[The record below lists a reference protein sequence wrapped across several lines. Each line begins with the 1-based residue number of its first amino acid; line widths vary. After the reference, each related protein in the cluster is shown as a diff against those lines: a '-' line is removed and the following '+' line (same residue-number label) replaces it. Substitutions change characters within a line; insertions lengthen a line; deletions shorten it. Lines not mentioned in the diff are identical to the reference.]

1 MATPGDVAILQLS
14 SMDKKRGKGR
24 SIFRPQLAALKT
36 IHDVQEI
43 ALPATYALRKKTRHP
58 AVSSQ
63 ASPSSPS
70 SGVSS
75 EIFLEQRDAAQ
86 AKHRN
91 KSRPK
96 SVFGSFNSYH
106 ALEDERGSLT
116 KTISDTNSVDDS
128 SFLSLSGKA
137 MALLHH
143 GEVQVGGSMFRKKT
157 QYLVL
162 TDTHLL
168 RFKNQVK
175 AAEVFSEIPSSP
187 NHTPLSAHYRMSSGG
202 SGTESQ
208 LHTDVH
214 NTVPLQNMVA
224 VYKLDD
230 GRSSFS
236 IELASYEEPSNT
248 ATITTIQLNDPQE
261 ADLWLSCLKAA
272 ITKSRLT
279 GVSPFGQK
287 AIAYAARQLESESD
301 YMPSHFQMF
310 TVTQRASRSGTS
322 PLTEDVQKLVSSVL
336 YLVIGLHK
344 LHLLPLPRASRTGSS
359 SSLSELSGT
368 SYGIAC
374 LSAINL
380 QPEDDAFH
388 LSFRSPL
395 HPCSTLHLAS
405 TSVQDIALCLRQAA
419 DHIRPLWVEQ
429 PFTWHVPTNIDENIL
444 PLPSFEDEDHLS
456 FDRTLTAYCVGYGID
471 PSNIRYTVDY
481 DCVDAPEFILL
492 GPNNSKRTG
501 YNSSELLAVL
511 RALRY
516 NESFRSISFRQ
527 VKLDA
532 LHNLCD
538 RHGSEHFSWSSKSG
552 RAIRLPRLDTTP
564 LLVQELQCLALK
576 STQLKKVDFSDSLT
590 RQASAFTERDRGSG
604 ICEAIFPLC
613 TLRLTNID
621 WISLSGIA
629 LSFLDL
635 EYLRAA
641 GTRKACHFRGLELSR
656 CSLTE
661 DSLDFTLSSIKE
673 QCGTLDCLDLSNNPA
688 KINHVVLMNYLEHFT
703 QIRHLNLS
711 KLSFMSNS
719 GPILTASMYSQWK
732 LDVLDL
738 SSTSLNPE
746 SVNNLAAYLAS
757 QQSST
762 LGTLRLENCMLTGE
776 DVAKLLQSTVHGW
789 SEPRK
794 LHLYVSGNRLEKKHN
809 KLVKAIAA
817 SSTPTHLT
825 MQALEYND
833 EKNFRHLLHAL
844 ATSTALEYLDI
855 SRVSIPYDA
864 SEEACEELKF
874 MFENNRWLK
883 ELNISGEVAHLEAVT
898 LGRGICD
905 ALRGLMKNKTLEV
918 LRIENQALGFP
929 GAEALATVLESS
941 NCTLRQIYCDNNK
954 MGLQAFSMLVN
965 AIEGNENLLW
975 LAAMN
980 KDRHWNREK
989 IEKEAEDYINSS
1001 ATATT
1006 TSTRSSVR
1014 KALSN
1019 AVPGR
1024 SASHRSVEKYSPSR
1038 VTEQDL
1044 EAAMARI
1051 DDSWDIQ
1058 TDRLSGYLKRN
1069 YDRAHDLNLLEFPSG
1084 SESRPS
1090 TGLASLKTA
1099 LAGMSIDHTPR
1110 AEHDRQLT
1118 ISTTKGMMLEDEVK
1132 LDLNEE
1138 SFGNELTMGMS
1149 IINH

>member
-1 MATPGDVAILQLS
+1 
-14 SMDKKRGKGR
+14 MDKKRGKGR
-24 SIFRPQLAALKT
+24 SLFRPQLAALKT

-43 ALPATYALRKKTRHP
+43 ALPTMYTTRKKTRHP
-58 AVSSQ
+58 TVSSQ
-63 ASPSSPS
+63 ASPSSS
-70 SGVSS
+70 TSGMST
-75 EIFLEQRDAAQ
+75 EMLLEQRDAAQ
-86 AKHRN
+86 AKTRN

-96 SVFGSFNSYH
+96 SIFGSLNSPY
-106 ALEDERGSLT
+106 ALEDEKGSLT
-116 KTISDTNSVDDS
+116 KMTSDTNSVDES
-128 SFLSLSGKA
+128 SFLSFPGTA
-137 MALLHH
+137 MTLLHH

-168 RFKNQVK
+168 RFKNQAK

-187 NHTPLSAHYRMSSGG
+187 NQTPLSAHHRMSSSG
-202 SGTESQ
+202 SGMESQ
-208 LHTDVH
+208 LHTEAH
-214 NTVPLQNMVA
+214 NTISLQNMVA

-230 GRSSFS
+230 GRPCFS
-236 IELASYEEPSNT
+236 IELASYDEPANN

-261 ADLWLSCLKAA
+261 ADLWLSCLRAA

-279 GVSPFGQK
+279 GVLPFGQK
-287 AIAYAARQLESESD
+287 AIAYAVRQLESELD
-301 YMPSHFQMF
+301 YVPSHFQMF
-310 TVTQRASRSGTS
+310 TVTQRASRAGTS
-322 PLTEDVQKLVSSVL
+322 PQTEDVQKFVSNVL
-336 YLVIGLHK
+336 YLVIGLHRV
-344 LHLLPLPRASRTGSS
+344 HLLPLPRASRTGSS

-380 QPEDDAFH
+380 QPEDDTFH
-388 LSFRSPL
+388 FSFRSPL
-395 HPCSTLHLAS
+395 YPCSTLHLAS
-405 TSVQDIALCLRQAA
+405 TSAQDIALCLRQAA
-419 DHIRPLWVEQ
+419 NHIRPLWVEQ

-456 FDRTLTAYCVGYGID
+456 FDRTLTAYCVSYDID

-481 DCVDAPEFILL
+481 DCEDAPEFMLL
-492 GPNNSKRTG
+492 EPNNSKRTG

-538 RHGSEHFSWSSKSG
+538 RHGSEHFSWSSKTG
-552 RAIRLPRLDTTP
+552 RAVRLPRLDTTP

-576 STQLKKVDFSDSLT
+576 STQLRKVDFSDSLT

-641 GTRKACHFRGLELSR
+641 GVRKACHFRGLELSR

-673 QCGTLDCLDLSNNPA
+673 QCGTLECLDLSNNPA
-688 KINHVVLMNYLEHFT
+688 KIDHVVLTHYLENFT

-711 KLSFMSNS
+711 RLSFTSS
-719 GPILTASMYSQWK
+719 PGPMLTANLYSQWK
-732 LDVLDL
+732 LEIVDF
-738 SSTSLNPE
+738 TGISLNPE
-746 SVNNLAAYLAS
+746 SVNSLAAYLTS

-762 LGTLRLENCMLTGE
+762 LRTLRLENCMLNGE
-776 DVAKLLQSTVHGW
+776 DVAKLLQSMVHGR

-794 LHLYVSGNRLEKKHN
+794 LHFYISGNRLEKKHN
-809 KLVKAIAA
+809 KLVKAVAA
-817 SSTPTHLT
+817 SLTPTHLT

-833 EKNFRHLLHAL
+833 ENNFRHLLHAL
-844 ATSTALEYLDI
+844 ATSTSLEYLDI

-898 LGRGICD
+898 LGRGICE
-905 ALRGLMKNKTLEV
+905 ALRGLIKNKTLEV

-929 GAEALATVLESS
+929 GAEALATILESG
-941 NCTLRQIYCDNNK
+941 NCTLRQVYCDNNK

-989 IEKEAEDYINSS
+989 IEKEAEDFIYSS
-1001 ATATT
+1001 TTATT
-1006 TSTRSSVR
+1006 VSTRSSVR

-1019 AVPGR
+1019 AVPRR
-1024 SASHRSVEKYSPSR
+1024 SASHRSLEKHSPSR

-1058 TDRLSGYLKRN
+1058 VDRLSGYLKRN
-1069 YDRAHDLNLLEFPSG
+1069 YDRAQGLNLLDFPSG

-1090 TGLASLKTA
+1090 TGMASLKTA
-1099 LAGMSIDHTPR
+1099 LAAMSMDQTPR
-1110 AEHDRQLT
+1110 TEHDRQLT
-1118 ISTTKGMMLEDEVK
+1118 TSATNGP
-1132 LDLNEE
+1132 
-1138 SFGNELTMGMS
+1138 
-1149 IINH
+1149 